1 MRAPFYPLQSKT
13 LESTGV
19 FRRFCLETPANWRVC
34 LVGQIGKFYT
44 YREGRNAAALALF
57 DAIKKQLDP
66 QNIMNPGVLK

>member
-1 MRAPFYPLQSKT
+1 MRSLG
-13 LESTGV
+13 GV
-19 FRRFCLETPANWRVC
+19 HF
-34 LVGQIGKFYT
+34 QIGKFYT

>member
-1 MRAPFYPLQSKT
+1 
-13 LESTGV
+13 
-19 FRRFCLETPANWRVC
+19 LETPANWRVC